1 MRHTGFEKLAF
12 WGRMTE
18 EQRERLARHVRR
30 AEYQEGQIVR
40 SADSECAGGLLVE
53 SGVFRMALCS
63 DDGREATV
71 YRLRP
76 GDVCVLSASCM
87 ISAISFDVQIQAETG
102 GVLEMVSPGI
112 FSQLMEENIY
122 VENFVYKSATERFS
136 DVVRA
141 VEQLLFMTLEQRLVT
156 FLLDESA
163 QEHSDELHFTQ
174 EQIAVAIGSAR
185 EVVTRGLKK
194 LAGEGLIQLFRG
206 GVKIADRKGLY
217 GKL

>member
-40 SADSECAGGLLVE
+40 SADSECAGVLLVE

-122 VENFVYKSATERFS
+122 VVNFVYKSATERFS